1 VDAVILTFGV
11 NQPEVLRA
19 VDRRW
24 SEFRAC
30 APLGDDETLE
40 NCLVVVK
47 NKINLMSS

>member
-11 NQPEVLRA
+11 NLPEMLRV

-30 APLGDDETLE
+30 APLGDDVSVE
-40 NCLVVVK
+40 NCLVVVE
-47 NKINLMSS
+47 NKINLVSS